1 MGKYP
6 VAVVKGEDVRVQA
19 RRALDLLGGMGRF
32 IKPGQKALM
41 KPNLTGPA
49 SYEKGVTTN
58 PFLLE
63 ALIELAWEA
72 GASAVDVGDGT
83 GSIHIGTFK
92 VMERCGIHKVAEKTG
107 AGMVD
112 LNSGPT
118 RRIPV
123 ISGRVLDE
131 VKVNQACLEYDVIIN
146 IPVMKTHFIT
156 EVSLGMK
163 NLKGCIPPSEKRR
176 FHDVGVNPAVA
187 DLNRV
192 LKTSLTVV
200 DGTIAS
206 EGLGPKEG
214 RPVGFGVVLAG
225 ENVLAADMVAAA
237 IMGFD
242 PEKVEHIKFAMADGV
257 GPNKMGEI
265 EILGEA
271 VQGVKRNFQRA
282 VPSMPSS
289 GQAVVHN
296 YQACSGCMGCAAI
309 TISRLEDMG
318 FFAEDPRRKVEIV
331 IGTKIPEG
339 LSGKDLIFMGNCA
352 GNRGKGRKFIQ
363 GCAPSALD
371 AAHEVLGYFQAAGSP
386 DV

>member
-1 MGKYP
+1 MEKYQ
-6 VAVVKGEDVRVQA
+6 VAVVRDNDI
-19 RRALDLLGGMGRF
+19 RAQVTKALELLGGMQRF
-32 IKPGQKALM
+32 VRPGQKVLM

-72 GASAVDVGDGT
+72 GASIIDVGDGT
-83 GSIHIGTFK
+83 GSLHIGTYK
-92 VMERCGIHKVAEKTG
+92 VMERCGIQRVAEKTG
-107 AGMVD
+107 AGIID

-118 RRIPV
+118 RLIPIANGRI
-123 ISGRVLDE
+123 LE
-131 VKVNQACLEYDVIIN
+131 KVKINQACLEYDVIIN
-146 IPVMKTHFIT
+146 IPVLKTHFIT

-176 FHDVGVNPAVA
+176 FHDVGVNQAVA

-192 LKTSLTVV
+192 FKTSLTVI
-200 DGTIAS
+200 DGTVAS

-214 RPVGFGVVLAG
+214 KPVGFGVVLAG
-225 ENVLAADMVAAA
+225 ENVLAADMAAAA

-242 PEKVEHIKFAMADGV
+242 PKKIEHIKFAMEDGI
-257 GPNKMGEI
+257 GPDGMEKI
-265 EILGEA
+265 EILGETIQA
-271 VQGVKRNFQRA
+271 VKRNFQRA
-282 VPSMPSS
+282 IPSMPSN
-289 GQAVVHN
+289 GQAVIRN
-296 YQACSGCMGCAAI
+296 FQACSGCMGCAAI

-318 FFAEDPRRKVEIV
+318 FFAKDPRRKIEIV
-331 IGTKIPEG
+331 IGTKIPEDLFG
-339 LSGKDLIFMGNCA
+339 DDLIFMGNCA
-352 GNRGKGRKFIQ
+352 GKQGKGRKFIQ

-371 AAHEVLGYFQAAGSP
+371 AAHEILGYFQVEGLP